1 MEKQKQSGAPL
12 SETLRHLCKRI
23 QWQGQ
28 MMLAKICLRLFTDY
42 IQPSIEVEQPFCELL
57 FAILIRKKA
66 VVRLWTTALRTMN
79 NMGNTTYYA
88 ALSCFLP
95 TL

>member
-1 MEKQKQSGAPL
+1 MAILITKTNLQINLLPE
-12 SETLRHLCKRI
+12 
-23 QWQGQ
+23 
-28 MMLAKICLRLFTDY
+28 Y
-42 IQPSIEVEQPFCELL
+42 IQPSIEVDQPFRELL

>member
-1 MEKQKQSGAPL
+1 MHSALQTGCVLKQSH
-12 SETLRHLCKRI
+12 R
-23 QWQGQ
+23 
-28 MMLAKICLRLFTDY
+28 
-42 IQPSIEVEQPFCELL
+42 ELL
-57 FAILIRKKA
+57 FAMLIRKKA

-88 ALSCFLP
+88 VLSCFLP